1 MKQSKVTTK
10 ATANDAAFLFKCST
24 HLLFEARSVAAE
36 NMMSLSAFI
45 RQSMMLNLKNYR
57 GR

>member
-1 MKQSKVTTK
+1 MKHSQFTTK

-36 NMMSLSAFI
+36 NMMSLSAFV